1 MKNLIIFIPSI
12 ENAGVEKNLFI
23 ICNFLIKKIDKIYLI
38 TANNNFNKKLDNN
51 IHIVCPKN
59 KFWNNKSRLL
69 KTIYC
74 FFLIINNF
82 EKKDFML
89 LSFQANLVASI
100 IAKIYE
106 YKLLL
111 RLNTSPNKYIHNDFQ
126 KFVFKIIYKSA
137 DQIIVNSKKFKSLLK
152 KKLNINSKFI
162 YNPVISKYKIKKKAK
177 KIKKNLNILNIG
189 RLTDQKDHL
198 TLLRALHLLKKD
210 KIKFTASIIGSGDKY
225 KNLKE
230 YIDKKNLKKEVQLLG
245 YKPDGYKFM
254 TNADVFILS
263 SKYEGLPNVL
273 IEAQQ
278 SNTPIISSNCATG
291 PSEILLD
298 GKLGSL
304 YPVGDYKKL
313 YKEIK
318 DFNFDKK
325 KLIKKANLA
334 IKHLKRFDK
343 EVNCNEYY
351 KIIKK
356 YT

>member
-23 ICNFLIKKIDKIYLI
+23 ICNFLIKKIDKIYLV
-38 TANNNFNKKLDNN
+38 TANNNFNKKLDKK
-51 IHIVCPKN
+51 IHVVCPKN

-82 EKKDFML
+82 EKKDFVL

-126 KFVFKIIYKSA
+126 KFFFKIIYKSA
-137 DQIIVNSKKFKSLLK
+137 DQIIVNSKRFKSLLK

-254 TNADVFILS
+254 TKADVFILS

-291 PSEILLD
+291 PSEILMD

-313 YKEIK
+313 YKQIK
-318 DFNFDKK
+318 DFNYNKK

-334 IKHLKRFDK
+334 IKYLKRFDK

-351 KIIKK
+351 KVIKK
-356 YT
+356 YA

>member
-1 MKNLIIFIPSI
+1 MKSLIVFIPSI

-38 TANNNFNKKLDNN
+38 TANNNFNKKLDKN
-51 IHIVCPKN
+51 IHVVCPKN

-69 KTIYC
+69 KTMYC
-74 FFLIINNF
+74 FFLIINKF
-82 EKKDFML
+82 EKKNYL
-89 LSFQANLVASI
+89 LFSFQANFVATI

-106 YKLLL
+106 YKLVL
-111 RLNTSPNKYIHNDFQ
+111 RLNTSPNKYIHNSFQ
-126 KFVFKIIYKSA
+126 RIFFKIIYKSA
-137 DQIIVNSKKFKSLLK
+137 DQIIVNSKKFKNLLK
-152 KKLNINSKFI
+152 KKLNIDSIFI
-162 YNPVISKYKIKKKAK
+162 YNPLISKYKIKTPIK

-189 RLTDQKDHL
+189 RLTDQKDQL
-198 TLLRALHLLKKD
+198 TLLKALDLLKKN
-210 KIKFTASIIGSGDKY
+210 KIKFTAKIIGSGNKY

-230 YIDKKNLKKEVQLLG
+230 YIDKNNLKMEVQLLG
-245 YKPDGYKFM
+245 YKPNGYKFM
-254 TNADVFILS
+254 TKADVFILS

-278 SNTPIISSNCATG
+278 SNTPIISSNCPTG
-291 PSEILLD
+291 PSEILME

-313 YKEIK
+313 YTEIK
-318 DFNFDKK
+318 SFNFNKK

-334 IKHLKRFDK
+334 IKYLKRFDK
-343 EVNCNEYY
+343 KFNCNEYY

-356 YT
+356 YA

>member
-23 ICNFLIKKIDKIYLI
+23 ICNFLIKKIDKIYLV
-38 TANNNFNKKLDNN
+38 TANNNFNKKLDKK
-51 IHIVCPKN
+51 IHLVCPKN

-82 EKKDFML
+82 KKKDFL
-89 LSFQANLVASI
+89 LFSFQANLVASI

-137 DQIIVNSKKFKSLLK
+137 DQIIVNSKKFKNLLK

-162 YNPVISKYKIKKKAK
+162 YNPLISRYKIKKTSK

-230 YIDKKNLKKEVQLLG
+230 YIDKNNLKKEVQLLG

-254 TNADVFILS
+254 TKADVFILS

-291 PSEILLD
+291 PSEILMD

-318 DFNFDKK
+318 DFNYNKK

-334 IKHLKRFDK
+334 IKYLKRFDK

-351 KIIKK
+351 KVIKK
-356 YT
+356 YA

>member
-1 MKNLIIFIPSI
+1 MKSLIIFIPSI

-23 ICNFLIKKIDKIYLI
+23 ICNFLIKKIDKIYLV
-38 TANNNFNKKLDNN
+38 TANNNFNKKLDKKINV
-51 IHIVCPKN
+51 VCPKN
-59 KFWNNKSRLL
+59 KYWNNKSRLL

-82 EKKDFML
+82 KKKNYL
-89 LSFQANLVASI
+89 LFSFQANLVASI
-100 IAKIYE
+100 IAKIFE

-111 RLNTSPNKYIHNDFQ
+111 RLNTSPNKYIHNSFQ
-126 KFVFKIIYKSA
+126 GFFFKIIYKSA

-162 YNPVISKYKIKKKAK
+162 YNPLISKYKIKKRAK

-230 YIDKKNLKKEVQLLG
+230 YIDKNNLKKEVQLLG

-254 TNADVFILS
+254 TKADVFILS

-356 YT
+356 YA

>member
-23 ICNFLIKKIDKIYLI
+23 ICNFLIKKIDKIYLV
-38 TANNNFNKKLDNN
+38 TANNNFNKKLDKK
-51 IHIVCPKN
+51 IHVVCPKN

-82 EKKDFML
+82 EKKDFVL

-137 DQIIVNSKKFKSLLK
+137 DQIIVNSKRFKNLLK

-162 YNPVISKYKIKKKAK
+162 YNPVISRYKIKKTSK

-254 TNADVFILS
+254 TKADVFILS

-291 PSEILLD
+291 PSEILMD

-318 DFNFDKK
+318 DFNFNKK

-334 IKHLKRFDK
+334 IKYLKRFDK

-351 KIIKK
+351 KVIKK
-356 YT
+356 YA

>member
-12 ENAGVEKNLFI
+12 ESAGVEKNLFI
-23 ICNFLIKKIDKIYLI
+23 ICNFLIKKIDKIYLV
-38 TANNNFNKKLDNN
+38 TANNNFNKKLDKK
-51 IHIVCPKN
+51 IHVICPKN

-126 KFVFKIIYKSA
+126 KFFFKIIYKSA

-210 KIKFTASIIGSGDKY
+210 KIKFSASIIGSGDKY
-225 KNLKE
+225 KNLKK
-230 YIDKKNLKKEVQLLG
+230 YIDKNNLKKEFQLLG

-254 TNADVFILS
+254 TKADVFILS

-291 PSEILLD
+291 PSEILMD

-318 DFNFDKK
+318 DFNFNKK

-334 IKHLKRFDK
+334 IKYLKRFDK

-351 KIIKK
+351 KVIKK
-356 YT
+356 YA

>member
-1 MKNLIIFIPSI
+1 M
-12 ENAGVEKNLFI
+12 
-23 ICNFLIKKIDKIYLI
+23 
-38 TANNNFNKKLDNN
+38 
-51 IHIVCPKN
+51 
-59 KFWNNKSRLL
+59 
-69 KTIYC
+69 
-74 FFLIINNF
+74 
-82 EKKDFML
+82 
-89 LSFQANLVASI
+89 
-100 IAKIYE
+100 
-106 YKLLL
+106 
-111 RLNTSPNKYIHNDFQ
+111 
-126 KFVFKIIYKSA
+126 
-137 DQIIVNSKKFKSLLK
+137 
-152 KKLNINSKFI
+152 NINSKFI
-162 YNPVISKYKIKKKAK
+162 YNPLISRYKIKKTSK

-198 TLLRALHLLKKD
+198 TLLRALHLLKKN

-230 YIDKKNLKKEVQLLG
+230 YIDKNNLKKEVQLLG

-254 TNADVFILS
+254 TKADVFILS

-291 PSEILLD
+291 PSEILMD

-318 DFNFDKK
+318 DFNYNKK

-334 IKHLKRFDK
+334 IKYLKRFDK
-343 EVNCNEYY
+343 EINCNEYY
-351 KIIKK
+351 KVIKK
-356 YT
+356 YA

>member
-1 MKNLIIFIPSI
+1 
-12 ENAGVEKNLFI
+12 
-23 ICNFLIKKIDKIYLI
+23 
-38 TANNNFNKKLDNN
+38 
-51 IHIVCPKN
+51 
-59 KFWNNKSRLL
+59 
-69 KTIYC
+69 
-74 FFLIINNF
+74 
-82 EKKDFML
+82 ML

-162 YNPVISKYKIKKKAK
+162 YNPLISRYKIKKTSK

-230 YIDKKNLKKEVQLLG
+230 YIDKNNLKKEVQLLG

-254 TNADVFILS
+254 TKADVFILS

-318 DFNFDKK
+318 DFNFNKK

-351 KIIKK
+351 KVIKK
-356 YT
+356 YA

>member
-23 ICNFLIKKIDKIYLI
+23 ICNFLIKKIDKIYLV
-38 TANNNFNKKLDNN
+38 TANNNFNKKLDKK
-51 IHIVCPKN
+51 IHLVCPKN

-82 EKKDFML
+82 EKKDFVL

-126 KFVFKIIYKSA
+126 KFFFKIIYKSA
-137 DQIIVNSKKFKSLLK
+137 DQIIVNSKRFKSLLK

-254 TNADVFILS
+254 TKADVFILS

-291 PSEILLD
+291 PSEILID

-318 DFNFDKK
+318 DFNFNKK

-334 IKHLKRFDK
+334 IKYLKRFDK

-351 KIIKK
+351 KVIKK
-356 YT
+356 YA

>member
-69 KTIYC
+69 KTMYC
-74 FFLIINNF
+74 FFLIIKKF
-82 EKKDFML
+82 ERKNYL
-89 LSFQANLVASI
+89 LFSFQANLVASI

-106 YKLLL
+106 YKFII
-111 RLNTSPNKYIHNDFQ
+111 RLNTSPNKYIHNSFQ
-126 KFVFKIIYKSA
+126 KLFFKIIYKSA
-137 DQIIVNSKKFKSLLK
+137 DQIIVNSKKFKILLK
-152 KKLNINSKFI
+152 KKLNINSTFI
-162 YNPVISKYKIKKKAK
+162 YNPLISKYRIKTSSK
-177 KIKKNLNILNIG
+177 KIRKNLNILNIG
-189 RLTDQKDHL
+189 RLTDQKDQL
-198 TLLRALHLLKKD
+198 TLLKALDLLKKN
-210 KIKFTASIIGSGDKY
+210 KIKFTAKIIGSGNKY

-230 YIDKKNLKKEVQLLG
+230 YIDKNNLKKEVQLLG
-245 YKPDGYKFM
+245 YKREGHKFM
-254 TNADVFILS
+254 TKADVFILS

-291 PSEILLD
+291 PSEILME

-304 YPVGDYKKL
+304 FPVGDYKKL
-313 YKEIK
+313 YMEIK
-318 DFNFDKK
+318 NFNLSKK
-325 KLIKKANLA
+325 QLIKKANLA
-334 IKHLKRFDK
+334 IKYLKRFDK
-343 EVNCNEYY
+343 KFNCNEYY